1 MSILRS
7 IPVVFSLFFLAAC
20 AAQPIVSLPEFQRGS
35 GPTGPISILLAPTDL
50 EVSVLNAGG
59 VSEPNAEWTAQARVA
74 VDQAISA
81 EERERGLRF
90 TRFDREALDETQ
102 VQLIDLH
109 EVVGRALLFHQIQKH
124 ALPNRAGQAFTWSLG
139 PEVKRFAP
147 KGEANYVL
155 FLFFRD
161 QFSSAGRVALKVIA
175 ALARVPVQG
184 GVQTAF
190 ASLVDLRTGNVVWF
204 APMGREVGDLRTP
217 EGARE
222 AVKILFASMPK

>member
-7 IPVVFSLFFLAAC
+7 IPVFFALFFLAAC
-20 AAQPIVSLPEFQRGS
+20 AATPIVSLPEFQRGP
-35 GPTGPISILLAPTDL
+35 GTTGPISILLAPPDL

-59 VSEPNAEWTAQARVA
+59 VSEPNAEWTTQARVA
-74 VDQAISA
+74 VDSAISA

-102 VQLIDLH
+102 AQLIDLH
-109 EVVGRALLFHQIQKH
+109 EVVGRAIMFHQMQPRE
-124 ALPNRAGQAFTWSLG
+124 LPNRVGQVFTWSLG

-161 QFSSAGRVALKVIA
+161 QFSSAGRVALKVLA
-175 ALARVPVQG
+175 ALVNVPVQG

-190 ASLVDLRTGNVVWF
+190 ASLVDLRTGDVVWF

>member
-1 MSILRS
+1 MPILRS
-7 IPVVFSLFFLAAC
+7 ISVTLLFFLLTAC
-20 AAQPIVSLPEFQRGS
+20 AATPIVSLPGFQRDADAV
-35 GPTGPISILLAPTDL
+35 GPISILLAPPDI
-50 EVSVLNAGG
+50 EVSLLNAGG
-59 VSEPNAEWTAQARVA
+59 VSEPNAQWTMQARVA
-74 VDQAISA
+74 VDSAISA

-90 TRFDREALDETQ
+90 TRFDRDALDETQ
-102 VQLIDLH
+102 AQLIDLH
-109 EVVGRALLFHQIQKH
+109 EVVGRALLFHRVQQH
-124 ALPNRAGQAFTWSLG
+124 ALPNRAGQTFTWSLG
-139 PEVKRFAP
+139 SEVKRFAP

-161 QFSSAGRVALKVIA
+161 QFSSAGRVALKVLA
-175 ALARVPVQG
+175 ALANVPVQG

>member
-7 IPVVFSLFFLAAC
+7 IPVVFSLFFLVAC
-20 AAQPIVSLPEFQRGS
+20 AAQPLVNLPEFQRNPGAA
-35 GPTGPISILLAPTDL
+35 GPISILLAPPDL

-59 VSEPNAEWTAQARVA
+59 VTEPNAEWTAQARVA
-74 VDQAISA
+74 VDAAISA

-102 VQLIDLH
+102 AQLIDLH
-109 EVVGRALLFHQIQKH
+109 EVVGRALLFHRLPQH
-124 ALPNRAGQAFTWSLG
+124 VLPNRAGQAFTWSLG
-139 PEVKRFAP
+139 PEVRRFAP
-147 KGEANYVL
+147 TGESNYVL
-155 FLFFRD
+155 FLYFRD
-161 QFSSAGRVALKVIA
+161 QFSSAGRVALKILA
-175 ALARVPVQG
+175 AFANVPVQG

-204 APMGREVGDLRTP
+204 VPMGREVGDLRTP

-222 AVKILFASMPK
+222 AVKILFESMPK